1 MKHLASNLYYLRTR
15 NGYTQEELANHLF
28 LTHQTISNH
37 ETGKT
42 EPDFSIIQK
51 YADFYHISAE
61 DLLLN
66 DLSKK
71 EKNSRIIFDSVIFD
85 KRDKVFIIIS
95 GTKGTYSYKN
105 IKKCEILNEK
115 ARYKGKEEPFTHQ
128 VVTGV
133 DWLVQANILEQPFYV
148 GLRLTMKDGTHL
160 AIYTSKQPTRT
171 QTDFHIRDVK
181 EAEKIKKLI
190 DKIIMKYKN
199 DESYKMD
206 NVNSKNILF
215 DKDRQT
221 FQILSGSKGI
231 YPMKDVYKCQIVFED
246 AKYYGKTK
254 PFSHRLLIS
263 SFESFFVT
271 LRDTYVGLEIELKN
285 KEKLY
290 VYVSNIKQKHYS
302 DAFKADVKVSE
313 TLKKYFKTIITGN
326 KTMKD
331 E

>member
-1 MKHLASNLYYLRTR
+1 MTYLQSNLHFLRTK
-15 NGYTQEELANHLF
+15 NKLSQKELAEKLF
-28 LTHQTISNH
+28 MTHQTISNH
-37 ETGKT
+37 ETGKSQ
-42 EPDFSIIQK
+42 PDLEMMQK
-51 YADFYHISAE
+51 YADFYEIPLS
-61 DLLLN
+61 DLLHL
-66 DLSKK
+66 DLSTKK
-71 EKNSRIIFDSVIFD
+71 PVRDIGNVI
-85 KRDKVFIIIS
+85 
-95 GTKGTYSYKN
+95 
-105 IKKCEILNEK
+105 
-115 ARYKGKEEPFTHQ
+115 
-128 VVTGV
+128 
-133 DWLVQANILEQPFYV
+133 
-148 GLRLTMKDGTHL
+148 
-160 AIYTSKQPTRT
+160 
-171 QTDFHIRDVK
+171 
-181 EAEKIKKLI
+181 
-190 DKIIMKYKN
+190 
-199 DESYKMD
+199 
-206 NVNSKNILF
+206 F

-231 YPMKDVYKCQIVFED
+231 YPMKDVCKCQIVFED

-302 DAFKADVKVSE
+302 DAFKADVKVAE